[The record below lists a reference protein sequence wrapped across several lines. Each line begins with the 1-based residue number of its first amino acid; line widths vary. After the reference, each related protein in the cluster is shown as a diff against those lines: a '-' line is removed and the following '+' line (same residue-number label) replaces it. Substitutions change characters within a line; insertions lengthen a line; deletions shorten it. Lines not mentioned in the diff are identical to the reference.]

1 LQKKI
6 LKRIK
11 PSLLPA
17 VGWFIVSAILFT
29 LPGSAF
35 PKENWLD
42 KIWFDKWVH
51 IGIFIILVV
60 LLCRGWRSIEKN
72 IIPKKLRKIFITIG
86 IICLFYG
93 ISVEFVQLYFIRNRS
108 FDIGD
113 IIADAIGCA
122 AGVIYSTRRYI
133 KK

>member
-1 LQKKI
+1 

-17 VGWFIVSAILFT
+17 AGWFIISAFLFT

-42 KIWFDKWVH
+42 KIWFDKWAH
-51 IGIFIILVV
+51 IGIFIILVA
-60 LLCRGWRSIEKN
+60 LLCWGWLSIEKN

-86 IICLFYG
+86 IISLLYG
-93 ISVEFVQLYFIRNRS
+93 IAVEFVQLYLIRNRS

-113 IIADAIGCA
+113 IIADTIGCG
-122 AGVIYSTRRYI
+122 AGVIYSTKRYI

>member
-1 LQKKI
+1 

-17 VGWFIVSAILFT
+17 AGWFIISAILFT

-51 IGIFIILVV
+51 IGIFTVLVT
-60 LLCRGWRSIEKN
+60 LCCWGWRSIEKN

-86 IICLFYG
+86 IICLLYG
-93 ISVEFVQLYFIRNRS
+93 IAVEFVQQHFIRNRS

-113 IIADAIGCA
+113 IIADAMGCA
-122 AGVIYSTRRYI
+122 AGVIYSTMRYI